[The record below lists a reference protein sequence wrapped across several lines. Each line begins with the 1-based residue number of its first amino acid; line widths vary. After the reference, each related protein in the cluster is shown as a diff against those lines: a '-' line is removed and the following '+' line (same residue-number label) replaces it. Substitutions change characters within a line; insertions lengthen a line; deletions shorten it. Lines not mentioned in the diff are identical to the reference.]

1 MVIISIYVYNYDL
14 SKSTDLIAA
23 KEIANKLSDRS
34 VKDEFMINTIMF
46 TYPIM
51 IETEIIKEKY
61 YINVL
66 TDAYSVFDKTS
77 KGISR

>member
-23 KEIANKLSDRS
+23 KEIANKLGDRS